1 MALGVTSCTEEVMK
15 VYRSTQLKKAFLHG
29 HSFTANPIACA
40 VAAANL
46 EMWQEGK
53 VKEQIRATAA
63 RQKRKLTE
71 MAALESLTNLR
82 QTGTI
87 AAMDIQVSDS
97 GYLSEIGTQ
106 LYLRF
111 QKSGVLLRPL
121 GNTIYVLPPY
131 CMSENDFNTVYGVI
145 AEAISDLVHA

>member
-1 MALGVTSCTEEVMK
+1 
-15 VYRSTQLKKAFLHG
+15 
-29 HSFTANPIACA
+29 
-40 VAAANL
+40 
-46 EMWQEGK
+46 
-53 VKEQIRATAA
+53 
-63 RQKRKLTE
+63 
-71 MAALESLTNLR
+71 MAALDSLTNLR

-131 CMSENDFNTVYGVI
+131 CMSDNDFDTVYGVI
-145 AEAISDLVHA
+145 AETISNHVTA